1 MTERGVLVTELFF
14 RVRNLK
20 KAYGHHVV
28 LSGVNFDIYKGE
40 ILGIIGTSGS
50 GKTTLL
56 HSLIG
61 FLQPDQGEV
70 RILVEPSHRAL
81 GQPTYKDV
89 YKHPTIV
96 KRVFGF
102 ASQVPSFY
110 DDLTVAE
117 NLKYYGSLYELP
129 KHTIQTNMHILLHL
143 MDLDLARKSLGKN
156 LSGGMERRLD
166 IACALMHDPAV
177 LILDEPTAD
186 LDPVLRNNIYDLI
199 KKINNKE
206 TTIVLASHHL
216 ADLERVCDRIAILK
230 DGRIFAV
237 GTLAEIKREFSN
249 YSQVRVRLAK
259 EMYDEV
265 EEGMEDEKELYIRSD
280 KQPNGLVFYTDKPNE
295 CARAV
300 IRVSKKEGDKVEDLH
315 IGKPS
320 LDDIFISIMKDDKK
334 KRSSGGKKS
343 SRKRSRKRSHRKKD
357 GKKEDHHKKK
367 DHAKQGKSSSKENKG
382 EQKESK
388 KDEEKEGSG
397 KDSKEKDEK
406 KEDHHK
412 KKDSKEGEED
422 EEPLEAMLTEGE
434 VKHELKGG
442 GSS

>member
-1 MTERGVLVTELFF
+1 VTELFF

-20 KAYGHHVV
+20 KAYGNHVV

-40 ILGIIGTSGS
+40 ILGVIGTSGS

-81 GQPTYKDV
+81 GQPAYKDV
-89 YKHPTIV
+89 HKHPTIV

-102 ASQVPSFY
+102 ASQAPSFY

-117 NLKYYGSLYELP
+117 NLKYFGSLYELP
-129 KHTIQTNMHILLHL
+129 KHTIETNMHILLHL

-199 KKINNKE
+199 KKVNSKE

-230 DGRIFAV
+230 EGRIFAV
-237 GTLAEIKREFSN
+237 GTLAEIKRQFSD

-259 EMYDEV
+259 ELYEEV
-265 EEGMEDEKELYIRSD
+265 EDGMEDEKDLYIHSE

-300 IRVSKKEGDKVEDLH
+300 IKVSKQEGDKVEDLH

-334 KRSSGGKKS
+334 KAPDEKS
-343 SRKRSRKRSHRKKD
+343 K
-357 GKKEDHHKKK
+357 
-367 DHAKQGKSSSKENKG
+367 KSSSKKRKRRRKSSQKKQ
-382 EQKESK
+382 EQKDDK
-388 KDEEKEGSG
+388 KKAP
-397 KDSKEKDEK
+397 EK
-406 KEDHHK
+406 KE
-412 KKDSKEGEED
+412 KKDHSKKSPGKKSGKSEGDD
-422 EEPLEAMLTEGE
+422 EEPLEAMLADSEA
-434 VKHELKGG
+434 KQELKGG
-442 GSS
+442 DSK

>member
-1 MTERGVLVTELFF
+1 MTELFF

-20 KAYGHHVV
+20 KAYGNHVV

-40 ILGIIGTSGS
+40 ILGVIGTSGS

-61 FLQPDQGEV
+61 FLRPDQGEV

-81 GQPTYKDV
+81 GQPAYKDV
-89 YKHPTIV
+89 HNHPTIV

-102 ASQVPSFY
+102 ASQAPSFY

-117 NLKYYGSLYELP
+117 NLKYFGSLYELP
-129 KHTIQTNMHILLHL
+129 KHTIETNMHILLHL

-199 KKINNKE
+199 KKINSKE

-230 DGRIFAV
+230 EGKIFAV
-237 GTLAEIKREFSN
+237 GTLAEIKRQFSD

-259 EMYDEV
+259 ELYEEV
-265 EEGMEDEKELYIRSD
+265 EDGMEDEEDLYIHSE
-280 KQPNGLVFYTDKPNE
+280 KQPNGLVFYTDRPNE

-300 IRVSKKEGDKVEDLH
+300 IRVSKQEGDKVEDLH

-334 KRSSGGKKS
+334 KSPEK
-343 SRKRSRKRSHRKKD
+343 
-357 GKKEDHHKKK
+357 
-367 DHAKQGKSSSKENKG
+367 KSSSKKRKRRKSSQKKH
-382 EQKESK
+382 EQKDDKKAPEKKDRSK
-388 KDEEKEGSG
+388 KPSEKESG
-397 KDSKEKDEK
+397 KSEGDE
-406 KEDHHK
+406 
-412 KKDSKEGEED
+412 
-422 EEPLEAMLTEGE
+422 EEPLEAMLADGE
-434 VKHELKGG
+434 VKQELKGG
-442 GSS
+442 GSK